1 MKKLL
6 LQKRLIQIFI
16 FHSKGGNLVYDL
28 KVDTDAIQT
37 AITEYESIYTD
48 INTLKEDLKKTIED
62 LKTVYWQS
70 EGGEAFFKKYDDGWV
85 KNVDVYLKVL
95 EFLKN
100 ELENAK
106 GEYEA
111 LIKNAEALDINL

>member
-1 MKKLL
+1 M
-6 LQKRLIQIFI
+6 
-16 FHSKGGNLVYDL
+16 YDL

>member
-1 MKKLL
+1 M
-6 LQKRLIQIFI
+6 
-16 FHSKGGNLVYDL
+16 YDL
-28 KVDTDAIQT
+28 KVDTDAIHT
-37 AITEYESIYTD
+37 AITEYESIYND

-95 EFLKN
+95 EFLKT
-100 ELENAK
+100 ELGSAK
-106 GEYEA
+106 GEYEM
-111 LIKNAEALDINL
+111 LIQHAEDLEIDLGQ

>member
-1 MKKLL
+1 M
-6 LQKRLIQIFI
+6 
-16 FHSKGGNLVYDL
+16 YDL

-48 INTLKEDLKKTIED
+48 INTLKEDLKKTIDD

-70 EGGEAFFKKYDDGWV
+70 DGGEAFFKKYDDGWV
-85 KNVDVYLKVL
+85 KNVDIYLKVL
-95 EFLKN
+95 EFLKK
-100 ELENAK
+100 ELGSAK
-106 GEYEA
+106 SEYEA

>member
-1 MKKLL
+1 M
-6 LQKRLIQIFI
+6 
-16 FHSKGGNLVYDL
+16 YDL

-48 INTLKEDLKKTIED
+48 INTLKEDLKKTIND

-70 EGGEAFFKKYDDGWV
+70 DGGEAFFKKYDDGWV

-95 EFLKN
+95 EFLKI
-100 ELENAK
+100 ELGSAK
-106 GEYEA
+106 SEYEA

>member
-1 MKKLL
+1 
-6 LQKRLIQIFI
+6 
-16 FHSKGGNLVYDL
+16 VYDL

-70 EGGEAFFKKYDDGWV
+70 EGGEEFFGKYNDGWV
-85 KNVDVYLKVL
+85 KNVDIYLKVL
-95 EFLKN
+95 EFLKK
-100 ELENAK
+100 ELGSAK
-106 GEYEA
+106 SEYEE